1 MNIVV
6 PATQLGKS
14 GAELGINV
22 QRFGLDFGDLSSP
35 EAIDRAVAVAESA
48 PPGTCGWLSL
58 PCSPWSVLQNLNIA
72 IAEKK
77 GPAVIKAL
85 RFRLKRERAKSIVM
99 LNGFARVA
107 RVLRAKGGYIAQEWP
122 RHCHGW
128 QDGNVLAYESS
139 LVFSVVL
146 LMPALRVFVAQ
157 KPVYRSKSL
166 FALAQIVLRCS
177 QPLPLISQCC
187 VKVNTQNM
195 GKV

>member
-1 MNIVV
+1 MVL
-6 PATQLGKS
+6 PALPVFSVLKVGTLQKS
-14 GAELGINV
+14 GLVLVMVG
-22 QRFGLDFGDLSSP
+22 RT
-35 EAIDRAVAVAESA
+35 
-48 PPGTCGWLSL
+48 GTSL
-58 PCSPWSVLQNLNIA
+58 H
-72 IAEKK
+72 
-77 GPAVIKAL
+77 
-85 RFRLKRERAKSIVM
+85 LKV
-99 LNGFARVA
+99 
-107 RVLRAKGGYIAQEWP
+107 
-122 RHCHGW
+122 
-128 QDGNVLAYESS
+128 S